1 MDNLVGRSDEI
12 VHLSKIAASG
22 EAELV
27 AVYGRRRVGKTFL
40 IRKFFEKQM
49 AFEFSGIHDATLDQQ
64 LENFIA
70 VLSKATGGMP
80 LARPSNWIQ
89 AFRLLADYLTPLI
102 KKQRKVVFLD
112 EFPWI
117 NTKRSGFLQAF
128 ENFWNSWACKQN
140 NLIIVICGSAASWMI
155 QNVIRNKGGLHNRVT
170 RKIRL
175 MPFTVAET
183 ELYLKSRKI
192 NLDRYQIL
200 QLYMTMGGI
209 PHYLKEIE
217 RGESAAQTIDRI
229 CFTKDGLLNEEFQN
243 LYLSL
248 FENARN
254 HMEVIRVLA
263 RKNSGLSRNEIIESC
278 KLSSGG
284 GATQLLE
291 ELRESGFITPY
302 IPFDRTAKDADR
314 KSVV

>member
-1 MDNLVGRSDEI
+1 MDNIVGRSDEI
-12 VHLSKIAASG
+12 VHLSKIASSG

-64 LENFIA
+64 LENFIG
-70 VLSKATGGMP
+70 VLSSTTGGLP

-170 RKIRL
+170 RKI
-175 MPFTVAET
+175 
-183 ELYLKSRKI
+183 
-192 NLDRYQIL
+192 
-200 QLYMTMGGI
+200 
-209 PHYLKEIE
+209 
-217 RGESAAQTIDRI
+217 
-229 CFTKDGLLNEEFQN
+229 
-243 LYLSL
+243 
-248 FENARN
+248 
-254 HMEVIRVLA
+254 
-263 RKNSGLSRNEIIESC
+263 
-278 KLSSGG
+278 
-284 GATQLLE
+284 
-291 ELRESGFITPY
+291 
-302 IPFDRTAKDADR
+302 
-314 KSVV
+314 